1 MEEIPQAVLKSIED
15 DPCRH
20 QLQLAQRGLRTAIQ
34 GLSPNGVLPDALVR
48 EVLEALCA
56 QTQEALSG
64 LWEFL
69 GTPAPRPTR
78 PLKEKRVLT
87 RLQRQ
92 APGGLLPPRPARV
105 GVPRHRSGTSR
116 HQQKG
121 LFEDHQP
128 QVPGENL
135 GGREGPTLPL
145 RHMGLSDLE
154 DAIEALLALGEG
166 EERVEGGY
174 ILARSGGFWALW
186 RGTFLGDPNLD
197 VALLAGQK
205 VGLPPIEGV
214 ALSFKVRFMCSK
226 VYVDRLDIGWEEGSR
241 HIRGQ

>member
-1 MEEIPQAVLKSIED
+1 
-15 DPCRH
+15 
-20 QLQLAQRGLRTAIQ
+20 
-34 GLSPNGVLPDALVR
+34 
-48 EVLEALCA
+48 
-56 QTQEALSG
+56 
-64 LWEFL
+64 
-69 GTPAPRPTR
+69 
-78 PLKEKRVLT
+78 
-87 RLQRQ
+87 
-92 APGGLLPPRPARV
+92 
-105 GVPRHRSGTSR
+105 
-116 HQQKG
+116 
-121 LFEDHQP
+121 
-128 QVPGENL
+128 
-135 GGREGPTLPL
+135 
-145 RHMGLSDLE
+145 MGFSDLE